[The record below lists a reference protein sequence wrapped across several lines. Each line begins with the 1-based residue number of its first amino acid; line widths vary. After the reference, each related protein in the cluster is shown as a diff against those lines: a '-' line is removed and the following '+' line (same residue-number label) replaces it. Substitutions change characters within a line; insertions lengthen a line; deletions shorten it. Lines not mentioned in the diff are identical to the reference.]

1 MNYYLEV
8 IPNQANNIHFK
19 ARLGSKPPN
28 VLHSAWCLSIR
39 TPNCLWLFH

>member
-1 MNYYLEV
+1 MNYYYLEV
-8 IPNQANNIHFK
+8 ILNQANKIHFK

-28 VLHSAWCLSIR
+28 VLHSAR